1 LTRPFI
7 PDFKPQK
14 EGLRRVLGDL
24 EADVMETMW
33 QMGECSVRDVY
44 ERMRLDKELAYT
56 TVMTVMSRLS
66 DKGLLSRRQRGKAY
80 IYVPSMG
87 REQYLDKVVG
97 EVMDSLLFS
106 HRDKVISH
114 FVDRL
119 GEADEKALSELE
131 EIIRQKRR
139 Q

>member
-1 LTRPFI
+1 MKKPVV

-24 EADVMETMW
+24 EACVMEIVW

-44 ERMRLDKELAYT
+44 ERLPLDKELAYT

-66 DKGLLSRRQRGKAY
+66 DKGLLIRRPKGKAY
-80 IYVPSMG
+80 IYAPAMG
-87 REQYLDKVVG
+87 REQYLEKVVG
-97 EVMDSLLFS
+97 EVMDSLLLT

-114 FVDRL
+114 FLDRL
-119 GEADEKALSELE
+119 GEADEKTLAELE
-131 EIIRQKRR
+131 EIIRKKRG

>member
-1 LTRPFI
+1 MTRPFI
-7 PDFKPQK
+7 PDFKPQR

>member
-7 PDFKPQK
+7 PDFKPQR